1 MIDASGSQGRI
12 VLGIIPLDIAV
23 HLTRAVPV
31 DAEPRHENLVKD
43 LLSIIVGRH
52 ETSSL
57 ITVATAGS
65 TVGFLSGVLRLDDRM
80 AISEILD

>member
-12 VLGIIPLDIAV
+12 VLGIIPLDITV

-31 DAEPRHENLVKD
+31 DAEP
-43 LLSIIVGRH
+43 RH

-65 TVGFLSGVLRLDDRM
+65 TVGFLSGFCDWMIGWLSPRF
-80 AISEILD
+80 